1 MGFLGNYLLNLVG
14 AQRPLLAS
22 WYCTHRCPRRC
33 PHCSDGAG
41 APFAADPRP
50 ELDTAAACAL
60 VDAIACDCDTLDI
73 TGGEPLLRPD
83 LGQILAHA
91 RRRGLRTV
99 LNTRSADL
107 AARPEVLATC
117 NVVVLGLDAI
127 QPAAVGAATG
137 EDTAAGAALLAALA
151 GLESQR
157 GLHPYR
163 LVLSCVARPG
173 HLADC
178 DAVLA
183 YACVRGHGFHCSPQ
197 LVGSAIHPGLA
208 TDPEWP
214 RLAER
219 IRQARRAGHG
229 VLGCDAYHRGI
240 RDLTPYRCRPEL
252 MPTIDPA
259 GRLWHPCLEHGRAE
273 VSVIAA
279 GSLRAAWR
287 QAEAAQ
293 PAPRCTRSCPIFCHM
308 ALSLLQQRPL
318 QALDELRR
326 WRSAC

>member
-1 MGFLGNYLLNLVG
+1 MGFVANYLLNLVD
-14 AQRPLLAS
+14 ARRPLLAS

-60 VDAIACDCDTLDI
+60 VDAIARDCDTLDI

-83 LGQILAHA
+83 LGAILAHA
-91 RRRGLRTV
+91 RRRGLRCV
-99 LNTRSADL
+99 LNTRSAEV
-107 AARPEVLATC
+107 ATRSEVLAAC
-117 NVVVLGLDAI
+117 DVVVLGLDATE
-127 QPAAVGAATG
+127 PAAVGAATG
-137 EDTAAGAALLAALA
+137 EDAAAGSALLAALA
-151 GLESQR
+151 GLEEQR
-157 GLHPYR
+157 PRHAYR
-163 LVLSCVARPG
+163 IVLSCVARPG
-173 HLADC
+173 HLADS

-183 YACVRGHGFHCSPQ
+183 LACARGHGFHCSPQ
-197 LVGSAIHPGLA
+197 LVGSAIHPELA
-208 TDPEWP
+208 ADPQWP
-214 RLAER
+214 QLAER
-219 IRQARRAGHG
+219 IRQARLAGHG

-252 MPTIDPA
+252 MPTIDPL

-273 VSVIAA
+273 VDIVAA
-279 GSLRAAWR
+279 GGLRAAWR

-293 PAPRCTRSCPIFCHM
+293 PSPVCVSSCPIFCHM

-318 QALDELRR
+318 QAVDELRR
-326 WRSAC
+326 WRTA